1 MEVRSLVSEVRKSA
15 VEVRLERVEVRLKPV
30 EVRSANSD
38 GNTFIQISF
47 KWYN

>member
-1 MEVRSLVSEVRKSA
+1 MEVRSLVSKVRKSA
-15 VEVRLERVEVRLKPV
+15 VEVRLEPV

-38 GNTFIQISF
+38 GNTFMQISF